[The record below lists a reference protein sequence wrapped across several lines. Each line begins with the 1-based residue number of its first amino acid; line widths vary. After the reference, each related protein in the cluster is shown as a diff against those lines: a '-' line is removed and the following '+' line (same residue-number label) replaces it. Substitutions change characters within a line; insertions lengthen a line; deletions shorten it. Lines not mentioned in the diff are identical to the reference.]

1 MQKLYSDEM
10 CNLQVVRGIRKFTP
24 NGVEFEDGGTE
35 GFDTVILATGYR
47 SNVASWLK
55 VDDLQYIL
63 LNLHCFEC
71 CIGYFLCYCSLFQ
84 EEDFISEKD
93 GNSAN
98 TFPKGWKGD
107 NGIYSVGFSRQ
118 GLLGTSIDARRVA
131 EDIMGQWKSCELRQ
145 QLPCRMLTI

>member
-1 MQKLYSDEM
+1 M
-10 CNLQVVRGIRKFTP
+10 CNLQVVRGIKKFTP
-24 NGVEFEDGGTE
+24 KGVEFEDGVTE

-55 VDDLQYIL
+55 VYDYEHIL
-63 LNLHCFEC
+63 LHLHCFES
-71 CIGYFLCYCSLFQ
+71 CIGLKKVCYCSLFQ

-98 TFPKGWKGD
+98 TFPKGWKGE

-118 GLLGTSIDARRVA
+118 GLLGISIDARRVA
-131 EDIMGQWKSCELRQ
+131 EDIVGQWKY
-145 QLPCRMLTI
+145 